1 MLDPITNPFTNMKK
15 KCFGAAEI
23 FRSENQPVRSYLDNV
38 EFFFFYKPPFEINQT
53 EIPFTSMG
61 VFSKRRKEDFISSKQ
76 PGRPFIDFLAF
87 SAISQC

>member
-38 EFFFFYKPPFEINQT
+38 EFFFFLQTPLWNKPDRDSFHFHGSFQQKEKGGLYK
-53 EIPFTSMG
+53 
-61 VFSKRRKEDFISSKQ
+61 
-76 PGRPFIDFLAF
+76 L
-87 SAISQC
+87 